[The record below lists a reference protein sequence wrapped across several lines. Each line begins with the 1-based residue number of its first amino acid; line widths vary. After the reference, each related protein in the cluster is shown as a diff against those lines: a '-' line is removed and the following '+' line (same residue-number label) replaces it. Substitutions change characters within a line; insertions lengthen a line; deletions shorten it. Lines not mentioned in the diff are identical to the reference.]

1 MHSIETVVTPNQK
14 QYPWYHEK
22 LRRVPTIDQCYMDDP
37 CCFYEADMQF
47 KRDKLVDNEILSI
60 LRRRFED
67 CVVYETPDHVAK
79 CTPFWDYYKKAEEN
93 WFSKC
98 KLKYPHSLNNFE

>member
-1 MHSIETVVTPNQK
+1 
-14 QYPWYHEK
+14 
-22 LRRVPTIDQCYMDDP
+22 
-37 CCFYEADMQF
+37 MQF
-47 KRDKLVDNEILSI
+47 KRDKMVDNEILAL

-67 CVVYETPDHVAK
+67 CVAYESPDAVAK

-98 KLKYPHSLNNFE
+98 AYEISLELPFVMEY